1 LRALS
6 KKQKATVAGITLLG
20 LAGTGSLAY
29 AYWTTTGTGSGSG
42 TTGTDTPFTIANQA
56 TVGLPLSPAGPT
68 QTASFTVHNPGS
80 GVQLMNQVVVTVA
93 NADGSPW
100 TPAGC
105 SASDY
110 SLGGGAA
117 GAAYTITHVE
127 SIGAGLDS
135 AVLSASLRMVDTGA
149 NQNGCK
155 TLTVP
160 LYYAVS

>member
-1 LRALS
+1 LRTLS
-6 KKQKATVAGITLLG
+6 KKQKATVAGITLLS

-29 AYWTTTGTGSGSG
+29 AYWTTTGTGAGSGS
-42 TTGTDTPFTIANQA
+42 TGTDTPFTITGQA
-56 TVGLPLSPAGPT
+56 TSGLPLSPAGPV
-68 QTASFTVHNPGS
+68 QTASFKVHNPGS
-80 GVQLMNQVVVTVA
+80 GVQQMNQVVVTVA
-93 NADGSPW
+93 NPDGSPW

-127 SIGAGLDS
+127 SIAAAGNS
-135 AVLSASLRMVDTGA
+135 ALLSASLQMVDTGA